1 MQYQAISISDDND
14 LQQMFRIHQQHQ
26 AQIPAIELYVDF
38 KEVVVALY
46 HQANDEEEEP
56 EPSTVSKRELEW
68 EQNIS
73 KSDDKDFEG
82 EYGSGDDV
90 DVDDDA
96 DDEHLHLSN
105 TIVAS

>member
-1 MQYQAISISDDND
+1 MEKITYRYPILIFGSFMQYQAISISDDND

-56 EPSTVSKRELEW
+56 EPDSSRKRGRMRTKH
-68 EQNIS
+68 Q
-73 KSDDKDFEG
+73 
-82 EYGSGDDV
+82 
-90 DVDDDA
+90 
-96 DDEHLHLSN
+96 
-105 TIVAS
+105 